1 MTSKNEYL
9 NAKELMFYWIIM
21 ISKLIEQVTEEIN
34 EDYNIIGNSS
44 LLMRDY
50 F

>member
-1 MTSKNEYL
+1 
-9 NAKELMFYWIIM
+9 MFYWIIM
-21 ISKLIEQVTEEIN
+21 ISKLIEQVTEKIN
-34 EDYNIIGNSS
+34 EDYKIIGNSS